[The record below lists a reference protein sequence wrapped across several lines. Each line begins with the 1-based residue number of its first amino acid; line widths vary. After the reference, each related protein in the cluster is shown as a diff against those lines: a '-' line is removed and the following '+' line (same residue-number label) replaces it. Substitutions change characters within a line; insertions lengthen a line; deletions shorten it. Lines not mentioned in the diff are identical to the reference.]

1 MKILVAASR
10 HSKNP
15 TGRTDNEQEK
25 YVRLFIVINKNESES
40 DVREEF
46 GQYGDIESVTIVKD
60 RSSGQ
65 PKGFCYVRYNS
76 FYHAAVAFEN
86 CNPRFKAVFA
96 DPKSSN
102 KDRDDFRDTKRN
114 SSYDDFSFSRNGS
127 NYGGERFGGS
137 SNDFSRSAVNVP
149 TTLEVICSS
158 TLNQDQLWK
167 LFDLIPG
174 LDYCQLVRESKCINK
189 FLKLVFNYGEFSVKR
204 ERKTHSVTRWLAGGI
219 NIIICNLNW
228 SYIRFSLH

>member
-46 GQYGDIESVTIVKD
+46 SQYGEIDSITIVKD

-76 FYHAAVAFEN
+76 FYHAALAFEN
-86 CNPRFKAVFA
+86 CNSRFKAVFA

-102 KDRDDFRDTKRN
+102 KDKDDFRDSRRN
-114 SSYDDFSFSRNGS
+114 INYDDFSFSRNGS
-127 NYGGERFGGS
+127 VYGSDRFGGS
-137 SNDFSRSAVNVP
+137 SNDFSRSTPNVP
-149 TTLEVICSS
+149 TTLEVISSS

-174 LDYCQLVRESKCINK
+174 LDYCQLVRESEFFVTF
-189 FLKLVFNYGEFSVKR
+189 FLIIVG
-204 ERKTHSVTRWLAGGI
+204 KTRCFLQ
-219 NIIICNLNW
+219 
-228 SYIRFSLH
+228 SYLT